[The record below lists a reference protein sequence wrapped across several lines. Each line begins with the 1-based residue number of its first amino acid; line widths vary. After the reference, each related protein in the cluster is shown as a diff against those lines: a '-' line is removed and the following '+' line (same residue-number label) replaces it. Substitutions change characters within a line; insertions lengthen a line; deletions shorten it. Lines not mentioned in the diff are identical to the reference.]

1 MKRDGREGE
10 WHERRESAGEA
21 VSRLHR
27 EQTKSGAADHIRL
40 KGKKELAAAGMSLLV
55 LNSIPT
61 NKQKKESS
69 PKVTAKNGGYNPPK
83 WTYTLNELY

>member
-1 MKRDGREGE
+1 M
-10 WHERRESAGEA
+10 
-21 VSRLHR
+21 
-27 EQTKSGAADHIRL
+27 
-40 KGKKELAAAGMSLLV
+40 LAAAEMSPLV

>member
-1 MKRDGREGE
+1 
-10 WHERRESAGEA
+10 
-21 VSRLHR
+21 
-27 EQTKSGAADHIRL
+27 
-40 KGKKELAAAGMSLLV
+40 MSLLV

-83 WTYTLNELY
+83 WTYTLNELYWKMQKCYFFEAENLKKKKKSCIFAKDFDKGGLGTGFSG